1 MKSFIIQPDQNTDA
15 DLPSFSLKVDNTQTT
30 AIYSDMDLQITL
42 AELIQKNPEAV
53 LFDYT
58 EGIYERLTIME
69 NLKFFH
75 KWFGCTL
82 ALSEILV
89 MFQLQNDADQ
99 KLENCSTSVRR
110 RVYFAK
116 HYMSNAVLNVFQ
128 EPIQGVDV
136 LTINTFISML
146 KQLMDEQRPTLVLV
160 STMEHALL
168 LGDTAYRLEVSSLHK
183 IETEADQE
191 SPNENEQT
199 EKPTSLTVEKLFKV
213 PAKVED
219 KVILFDP
226 TEIDYIESQQGK
238 SYIVI
243 NDDAFALD
251 STLTEIEKRLEF
263 YGFYRCHRSYIVNLQ
278 KVREIITWSKNTY
291 SLKINNKVQATI
303 PLSRSKIQAIHD
315 IFNLK

>member
-1 MKSFIIQPDQNTDA
+1 MKTFTIQPDQNASTV
-15 DLPSFSLKVDNTQTT
+15 LPAFSLDVDSTKTT
-30 AIYSDMDLQITL
+30 AIYSDMDLQIAL
-42 AELIQKNPEAV
+42 AKLIKAKTQAV
-53 LFDYT
+53 LFNYT
-58 EGIYERLTIME
+58 EGIYERLTIQD
-69 NLKFFH
+69 NLKFYH
-75 KWFGCTL
+75 KWFGCKL

-89 MFQLQNDADQ
+89 MFQLQNHSKQ
-99 KLENCSTSVRR
+99 KLEDCNASIRR

-116 HYMSNAVLNVFQ
+116 HYMTDAALNVFQ

-146 KQLMDEQRPTLVLV
+146 KRMMEEQRPTLVLV

-168 LGDTAYRLEVSSLHK
+168 LGDVAYRLQDSSLLE
-183 IETEADQE
+183 IETEAEQE
-191 SPNENEQT
+191 SKEETEQMEKQPN
-199 EKPTSLTVEKLFKV
+199 LTVEKLFKI

-238 SYIVI
+238 SFIVI
-243 NDDAFALD
+243 NDETFALD
-251 STLTEIEKRLEF
+251 STLTEIEKKLEF

-291 SLKINNKVQATI
+291 SLKINNNVQATI